1 MYIEK
6 VNFNGAIQSLIRFRT
21 LHSPQ
26 NVLPFTQH
34 SRMAKDT
41 YLRKILGS
49 DRLNKI
55 KASKVLMVGAGG
67 IGCELLKD
75 LLLCSFGEIHI
86 IDLDTITLSNLNRQF
101 LFSKEDIDKL
111 KSLTVVKNVQSFNYF
126 DTKLVSYHGN
136 VMDAKSFPIE
146 WYDQFNYI
154 YNALDNLEARRY
166 VNKIALF
173 LRKPLMESG
182 TTGFDGQVQPIYPY
196 STECFDCQ
204 EKATPQTFPVCTIRS
219 TPSKPVHCI
228 VWAKEFL
235 FQQLFSFS
243 TLHEVPEAQLR
254 EETDDKEEIDR
265 IHLEA
270 NELFALKELIAE
282 RDFPARVISKI
293 YDEDVEKSLRLE
305 SLWKSR
311 EKPQVLNFQKSYKTD
326 LEQMLLDPKN
336 DAIFGDDT
344 RSCSILETLY
354 MFWSSIVR
362 LQKRVIENKE
372 GDIAFDKDDED
383 TLDFVVAAA
392 NLRSHVFHIELK
404 SKFDIKEIAGNIIPA
419 IATTNAIISGFSNLA
434 SLSYWTEGFD
444 PRTAKTVF
452 ISIKEN
458 KRATSALVDQ
468 PSKKCASCGRVSR
481 GIFTFYNSMFKMTLG
496 DLIKKIKEKYG
507 FSDEVSIILGK
518 GELVYDFDF
527 DDNVDK
533 KLADIKSFKSNEIL
547 LVQDEED
554 ELENLELYL
563 NLVEGDGEFE
573 LPDVELRPKIVDQ
586 DSKKEESE
594 DKLLMDGDESG
605 FICIDDNEPPLKKR
619 RVEEE
624 IEIL

>member
-1 MYIEK
+1 
-6 VNFNGAIQSLIRFRT
+6 
-21 LHSPQ
+21 
-26 NVLPFTQH
+26 
-34 SRMAKDT
+34 MAKDT
-41 YLRKILGS
+41 YLRKILGA

-75 LLLCSFGEIHI
+75 LLLCGFGEIHI

-111 KSLTVVKNVQSFNYF
+111 KSLIVAKNVQSFNYF
-126 DTKLVSYHGN
+126 DTKLVPYHGN
-136 VMDAKSFPIE
+136 VMDTKSFPIE
-146 WYDQFNYI
+146 WYDQFDYI

-166 VNKIALF
+166 VNRIALF

-196 STECFDCQ
+196 ATECFDCQ

-243 TLHEVPEAQLR
+243 TLHEIPEAQLR
-254 EETDDKEEIDR
+254 EETDDSEEIDR
-265 IHLEA
+265 INLEA
-270 NELFALKELIAE
+270 NELFALKKLIAE
-282 RDFPARVISKI
+282 EDFPSRVVSKI

-305 SLWKSR
+305 SLWKTR
-311 EKPQVLNFQKSYKTD
+311 EKPQVLDFNSTYKKD
-326 LEQMLLDPKN
+326 LEQMLADPKN
-336 DAIFGDDT
+336 EAILVDDT
-344 RSCSILETLY
+344 RDCSILETLY
-354 MFWSSIVR
+354 IFWSSIVR
-362 LQKRVIENKE
+362 LQNRVIKNNET
-372 GDIAFDKDDED
+372 DISFDKDDED
-383 TLDFVVAAA
+383 TLNFVVAAA

-419 IATTNAIISGFSNLA
+419 IATTNAIISGFSNLT
-434 SLSYWTEGFD
+434 SLSYWTEGFE
-444 PRTAKTVF
+444 PRNAKTVF

-458 KRATSALVDQ
+458 KRATSAVVDP

-481 GIFTFYNSMFKMTLG
+481 GIFTFDNNAFNMTLG
-496 DLIKKIKEKYG
+496 ELIEKIKGKYG
-507 FSDEVSIILGK
+507 YSDEISVILGK

-527 DDNVDK
+527 DDNLDK
-533 KLADIKSFKSNEIL
+533 KLADIKSFKSNEVL

-563 NLVEGDGEFE
+563 SLVEGAGALD
-573 LPDVELRPKIVDQ
+573 LPDVSLRPKIIDQ
-586 DSKKEESE
+586 EHKKEEAEE
-594 DKLLMDGDESG
+594 DVTMDGVDGGLIE
-605 FICIDDNEPPLKKR
+605 IDDDEPPLKKR
-619 RVEEE
+619 RLEEE
-624 IEIL
+624 IEVL